1 MPKVD
6 IAIRHLVDMIG
17 RGELRLP
24 EMQRRYVWT
33 ATRVRDL
40 LDSLYRGYPTGAI
53 LVWETDEGAP
63 TRDLGVGQAPNA
75 FATQKFLLDGQQR
88 LTSLTAVLKGEPI
101 TVRRRKKPIEIL
113 FNLDHPDGP
122 PSELTE
128 IEDDQDT
135 PVADPDEDETEES
148 VDGESP
154 NLQERFGKRAFV
166 VASRQLIAN
175 PAWIKVSDVLKDN
188 TSEFQLLKAK
198 GVNPDDPRYEKFST
212 RLQRL
217 RAIREYQYVMQV
229 LERTLSYEEVA
240 EIFVRVN
247 SLGVKL
253 RGSDLALAQVTARW
267 KNSLILFENFAEKM
281 EDETYFSLD
290 VGLLVKA
297 IVIFAT
303 GQSRFLTLSSIS
315 VDRMQKGW
323 EEAQRGLEFAVNFL
337 RANLSIEDESL
348 LSSPFLILAIA
359 AFGVAK
365 NAQLDQEE
373 EAALRRWVLIA
384 NARGHYSRG
393 STETILDQDLAIIMR
408 RQSTGALLDGLK
420 QQFGRLHVE
429 PQDFAGRGTR
439 SPLFSTTY
447 LALKANGAK
456 DWLSGLG
463 LSLTHQGRLHYI
475 EYHHIF
481 PKSLLAKAGFEQYDI
496 NEIAN
501 MAFVSGKANRK
512 MFNRPPAE
520 YLPELM
526 ASQSEDALMAH
537 AIPTDPA
544 LWELDRYHDFLDWRR
559 ERLADEVNALL
570 ETAPGAA

>member
-33 ATRVRDL
+33 ASRVRDL

-53 LVWETDEGAP
+53 LVWETDQAAP
-63 TRDLGVGQAPNA
+63 TREIGVDQAANV

-88 LTSLTAVLKGEPI
+88 LTSLTAVLKGEPV

-113 FNLDHPDGP
+113 FNLDHPEGP
-122 PSELTE
+122 PAELTE
-128 IEDDQDT
+128 VEDDQEAPQLEPDEEDT
-135 PVADPDEDETEES
+135 EDTVEDETAS
-148 VDGESP
+148 
-154 NLQERFGKRAFV
+154 LQERFGKRAFV
-166 VASRQLIAN
+166 VSSRQLLAN
-175 PAWIKVSDVLKDN
+175 PLWVKVSDVLRDN

-198 GVNPDDPRYEKFST
+198 GITPEDPRYEKFST

-217 RAIREYQYVMQV
+217 RAIRDYQYVMQV

-253 RGSDLALAQVTARW
+253 RGSDLALAQVTSRW
-267 KNSLILFENFAEKM
+267 KNSLRLFEEFAEKID
-281 EDETYFSLD
+281 DETYFTLD
-290 VGLLVKA
+290 AGLLVKA
-297 IVIFAT
+297 IVIFST
-303 GQSRFLTLSSIS
+303 GQSRFQTLGSLS
-315 VDRMQKGW
+315 VDRMKKGW
-323 EEAQRGLEFAVNFL
+323 EDAKAGLHFAVNFL
-337 RANLSIEDESL
+337 RTNVGIEDESL
-348 LSSPFLILAIA
+348 LSSPFMILAVA
-359 AFGVAK
+359 AAGRAR
-365 NAQLDQEE
+365 NHQLTSEE
-373 EAALRRWVLIA
+373 EASLRKWILIA

-393 STETILDQDLAIIMR
+393 STETILDQDVAILMR
-408 RQSTGALLDGLK
+408 RQSIAGLFDGLK
-420 QQFGRLHVE
+420 QQFGRLHIE
-429 PQDFAGRGTR
+429 PQDFINRGTR
-439 SPLFSTTY
+439 HPLFPTTY

-481 PKSLLAKAGFEQYDI
+481 PKSILAKAGYEQSEI

-501 MAFVSGKANRK
+501 MAFISGKANRK
-512 MFNRPPAE
+512 MFNRPPSD
-520 YLPELM
+520 YLPELL
-526 ASQSEDALMAH
+526 AAQSEEAFIAH
-537 AIPTDPA
+537 AIPTDSA
-544 LWELDRYHDFLDWRR
+544 LWELDRYPEFLAWRR
-559 ERLADEVNALL
+559 ERLADEVNTLL
-570 ETAPGAA
+570 DTSPAAD